1 MVKNTT
7 GGCKTKGNARKFS
20 APNLTRSAIRLSK
33 NKFEIYACVV
43 KYFGQ
48 GRCSVK
54 TVNDEELSC
63 VIRNKF
69 KGRSKHNNLI
79 SVGTILLVGLR
90 DWETPP
96 YKICDVL
103 EVYDNDDYNQLK
115 SITSTNVNNFDKYI
129 NHIESTDNDDG
140 FAFGIKTG
148 EGMEEDTK
156 LTKLRRDNDHED
168 TNVKETQINIDE
180 I

>member
-1 MVKNTT
+1 MKNTT

-20 APNLTRSAIRLSK
+20 SPNLTRSAIRLSK
-33 NKFEIYACVV
+33 NKFEVYACVV

-48 GRCSVK
+48 GRCNVK
-54 TVNDEELSC
+54 TVDDDELNC

-103 EVYDNDDYNQLK
+103 EVHDNEDYNQLR
-115 SITSTNVNNFDKYI
+115 SITSTNVINFDKYI
-129 NHIESTDNDDG
+129 NHIDSTDDDEG
-140 FAFGIKTG
+140 FIFGVKT
-148 EGMEEDTK
+148 EREDGK
-156 LTKLRRDNDHED
+156 SEKLRQVEETEETD
-168 TNVKETQINIDE
+168 VKEAIIDIDE